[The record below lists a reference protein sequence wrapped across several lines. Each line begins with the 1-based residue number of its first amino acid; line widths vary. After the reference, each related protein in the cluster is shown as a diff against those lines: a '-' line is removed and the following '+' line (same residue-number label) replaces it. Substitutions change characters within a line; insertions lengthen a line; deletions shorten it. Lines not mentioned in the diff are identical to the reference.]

1 LVLVG
6 LVGCASPEAP
16 PFKTG
21 GVAVEGN
28 SVYFTHSR
36 MDFGT
41 TSVRMPT
48 SLLVNSVELLHPPND
63 CGSPAL
69 AGIGL
74 LPAAAAIGDVPDGM
88 TSAFDVVW
96 SGAVAARIRVSYSVP
111 YQCGSVTS
119 SLGGTSTFTF
129 FDNDRVVRVDEG
141 LQSNTSG
148 QALAGPTSCA
158 CASADP
164 FRFQSFW
171 ALASGEVYDKTF
183 TKGTVTD
190 ATACIPIDT
199 VMIGARYKSAGMIAE
214 TRGYPV
220 IRDQFGVEQANSWPA
235 SVPAVERSVSQLV
248 VLPRD
253 ESDQMACAK
262 AAAIIEDYPPI
273 VLNGSEMVLPDE
285 NGIYV
290 ATRQY
295 EETLTI
301 STNARD
307 MPSSFVLDVDMG
319 RTNHLKVTDDFGDTQ
334 YNVQA
339 MGSRLLLSLPAI
351 SRTDR
356 SRVSIEPLD

>member
-1 LVLVG
+1 
-6 LVGCASPEAP
+6 
-16 PFKTG
+16 
-21 GVAVEGN
+21 
-28 SVYFTHSR
+28 

-48 SLLVNSVELLHPPND
+48 SFLVNNVELLRAPSD

-74 LPAAAAIGDVPDGM
+74 LPVAAAIGEVPDGM
-88 TSAFDVVW
+88 TSSFEVVW

-111 YQCGSVTS
+111 YDCGTLMSSVS
-119 SLGGTSTFTF
+119 GTTTFTF

-148 QALAGPTSCA
+148 QALPGPASCG
-158 CASADP
+158 CTSADP

-199 VMIGARYKSAGMIAE
+199 MMIGARYTSAGMVAE
-214 TRGYPV
+214 MRGYPV
-220 IRDQFGVEQANSWPA
+220 IRDQFGVDEANSWPA
-235 SVPAVERSVSQLV
+235 KVPVVERSVSELV
-248 VLPRD
+248 ILPRD
-253 ESDQMACAK
+253 ESDHMACAN

-273 VLNGSEMVLPDE
+273 VLNGTEMVLPDE

-290 ATRQY
+290 ATGQY
-295 EETLTI
+295 GGALTI
-301 STNARD
+301 ATNARD

-319 RTNHLKVTDDFGDTQ
+319 GTKHLKVTDDYGDTQ
-334 YNVQA
+334 YNIQA
-339 MGSRLLLSLPAI
+339 MGSRLMLSLPAI
-351 SRTDR
+351 ARNQR